1 MKRRSI
7 AFAGFALALACSG
20 SARRNAAARSTNES
34 DSGDIPAPLAGWVT
48 DWEAQ
53 PLVAEPIAAAYTD
66 DAVYEEVASGVVR
79 SGREEINAYLTE
91 FFAAFADPRAE
102 VESVFAAG
110 EHAAAIWAFTGNYVG
125 QLPGLPA
132 GTGQP
137 ISFRGASLLDLRDG
151 MIFRETQFF
160 DAYGLLIQVGAVPA
174 QTPPARTSPKAGGPL

>member
-20 SARRNAAARSTNES
+20 STRIHAAARSTEES
-34 DSGDIPAPLAGWVT
+34 DSGGIPAPLAGWVT

-53 PLVAEPIAAAYTD
+53 PLVAEPIAAAYTV

-79 SGREEINAYLTE
+79 SGSEEIRAYLTE

-110 EHAAAIWAFTGNYVG
+110 EHAAAIWAFTGTYVG

-174 QTPPARTSPKAGGPL
+174 PDSASTTEP

>member
-1 MKRRSI
+1 MKRRSV
-7 AFAGFALALACSG
+7 AFAGFALALACAG
-20 SARRNAAARSTNES
+20 SARMNAAARSTNES

-91 FFAAFADPRAE
+91 FLAAFADPRAE
-102 VESVFAAG
+102 VESVFA
-110 EHAAAIWAFTGNYVG
+110 IWAFTGNYVG
-125 QLPGLPA
+125 QRPGLPA